1 MLNILVPISDP
12 IGQPLDRGIAIAIDL
27 ARALAARLT
36 LIVEGQFALAG
47 GNWAGPGSYAAP
59 ADQTLCPLPR
69 EIVEALDRRAVQ
81 WGWVERPGGWR
92 EVSRQVGVGW
102 LLALPASADPGN
114 AGGPSDIEEALIE
127 HRMAVMALPSRQAGF
142 NANGHALVLW
152 DGSREA
158 VHALAAA
165 VPLLRVASR
174 VTLLEID
181 DGSLSTLG
189 CQALDLLA
197 ARGVAATLSYLKAS
211 EGQDVASIALD
222 EITARAPDYAVLGG
236 FGRPGWIERL
246 AGDMTVRL
254 IEQSPVPLFLK
265 H

>member
-12 IGQPLDRGIAIAIDL
+12 VADANDERIKVAIDL
-27 ARALAARLT
+27 ARAIAARLT
-36 LIVEGQFALAG
+36 LVVEGQFALAG
-47 GNWAGPGSYAAP
+47 GDWLGPTFYTEP
-59 ADQTLCPLPR
+59 NTEPTCPLPR
-69 EIVEALDRRAVQ
+69 EIAETLDRSGVRWA
-81 WGWVERPGGWR
+81 WIERPGGWR
-92 EVSRQVGVGW
+92 DVSRQVGTGW
-102 LLALPASADPGN
+102 LLAVPAGTDAGQP
-114 AGGPSDIEEALIE
+114 GGPTDIEEALIE
-127 HRMAVMALPSRQAGF
+127 HRLAVMAVPSGLKSF

-152 DGSREA
+152 DGSRGA

-197 ARGVAATLSYLKAS
+197 ARGVAATLSYMKAGK
-211 EGQDVASIALD
+211 GQAARIALD
-222 EITARAPDYAVLGG
+222 EIAARAPDYAVLGG
-236 FGRPGWIERL
+236 FGRPGWTERL
-246 AGDMTVRL
+246 AGDMTLRL

>member
-12 IGQPLDRGIAIAIDL
+12 GDGQPDGRAAVAVGL
-27 ARALAARLT
+27 AQALGARLT
-36 LIVEGQFALAG
+36 VVVEGQFALAG
-47 GNWAGPGSYAAP
+47 GDWSGPPVYAGSDSQPG
-59 ADQTLCPLPR
+59 CPLQ
-69 EIVEALDRRAVQ
+69 EDVAATLDRSGVR
-81 WGWVERPGGWR
+81 WGWIERPGGWR
-92 EVSRQVGVGW
+92 EVSRHIRTGW
-102 LLALPASADPGN
+102 LLAIPARAAIDHI
-114 AGGPSDIEEALIE
+114 GGPADVEDALIE
-127 HRMAVMALPSRQAGF
+127 HRLAVMTVPSDLTSF
-142 NANGHALVLW
+142 NVNGHALVLW

-181 DGSLSTLG
+181 DGSLATLG

-197 ARGVAATLSYLKAS
+197 ARGVAATLSYQKADG
-211 EGQDVASIALD
+211 EQAAAVALAEIA
-222 EITARAPDYAVLGG
+222 ARAPDYAVLGG

-246 AGDMTVRL
+246 TGDVTSRL
-254 IEQSPVPLFLK
+254 IRQSPVPLFLK

>member
-1 MLNILVPISDP
+1 VLNILVPISDP
-12 IGQPLDRGIAIAIDL
+12 VGQPRDEIAIAIDL

-47 GNWAGPGSYAAP
+47 GNWAGPASYAGP
-59 ADQTLCPLPR
+59 DDQILSPLPR
-69 EIVEALDRRAVQ
+69 EIAETLNRSAVP
-81 WGWVERPGGWR
+81 WGWIERPGGWR
-92 EVSRQVGVGW
+92 EVSRQVGAGW
-102 LLALPASADPGN
+102 LLAVPAAGGPGIT
-114 AGGPSDIEEALIE
+114 GGPSDIEEALIE
-127 HRMAVMALPSRQAGF
+127 HRMAVMAVPARQAAF

-165 VPLLRVASR
+165 VPLLRVAAR

-197 ARGVAATLSYLKAS
+197 ARGVAATLSYLKAG
-211 EGQDVASIALD
+211 EGRDVASIALD
-222 EITARAPDYAVLGG
+222 EIAARAPDYAVLGG

-246 AGDMTVRL
+246 AGDMTIRL